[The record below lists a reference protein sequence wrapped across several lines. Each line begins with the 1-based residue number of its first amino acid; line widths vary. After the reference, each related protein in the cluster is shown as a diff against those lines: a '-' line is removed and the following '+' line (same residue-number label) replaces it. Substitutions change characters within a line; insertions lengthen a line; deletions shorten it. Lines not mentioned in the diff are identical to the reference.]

1 MEEGETATMAPDETD
16 RMIGEVAATI
26 EEAAAGQKVVMIRLA
41 IGKEVS
47 VSKVEIAKELHKR
60 FPEASVEI
68 KESALTDSITVK
80 DIEVE

>member
-1 MEEGETATMAPDETD
+1 MGADSVVDE
-16 RMIGEVAATI
+16 V
-26 EEAAAGQKVVMIRLA
+26 EAAIRQAASGQTVVMIRLA

-47 VSKVEIAKELHKR
+47 VAKAQIAGELHRR

-68 KESALTDSITVK
+68 TESALTDSVVVK